1 MNGVD
6 AAVIAFGN
14 DWRAV
19 ESAAHAFAARQ
30 GPYKVSALGRWSAI
44 N

>member
-6 AAVIAFGN
+6 AVCMATGQ

-19 ESAAHAFAARQ
+19 ESAAHAFAAEGNLQQNYR
-30 GPYKVSALGRWSAI
+30 PLTHY
-44 N
+44 